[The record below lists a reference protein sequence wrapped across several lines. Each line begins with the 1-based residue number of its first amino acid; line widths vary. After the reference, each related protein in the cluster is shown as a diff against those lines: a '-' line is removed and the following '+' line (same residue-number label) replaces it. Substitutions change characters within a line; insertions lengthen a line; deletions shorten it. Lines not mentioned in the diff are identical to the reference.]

1 MNNLLSQY
9 VPMFLGSALD
19 HELPICNGKGRCS
32 TIRVEQY
39 KTKFSEIR
47 IYCRLA
53 DSNRVHKLWID
64 ENYETRT
71 KRDGTPYEYEEFRKQ
86 CLFNDA
92 VHYRSCYMAMLAL
105 LTNEEDKRNVCGGAS
120 YRELL
125 CDDELHMNLF
135 LQKDIEKAPQF
146 PQYFEHYRT
155 VYDVQNFD
163 ELKIYLLKVM
173 SYSRLGKIT

>member
-1 MNNLLSQY
+1 MNKLIAQH

-32 TIRVEQY
+32 TIKVDQY
-39 KTKFSEIR
+39 KSKFSEIR
-47 IYCRLA
+47 IYCTLA
-53 DSNRVHKLWID
+53 DGMRVLELW
-64 ENYETRT
+64 EREQYATRM
-71 KRDGTPYEYEEFRKQ
+71 KHDGTSWDYEEFRKK

-92 VHYRSCYMAMLAL
+92 VHYRSCYMAMLSL
-105 LTNEEDKRNVCGGAS
+105 LTNEEDKRGVRGGAS

-125 CDDELHMNLF
+125 CEDELQMNIF

-146 PQYFEHYRT
+146 PQYFEHYRSC
-155 VYDVQNFD
+155 YDVQNFD

-173 SYSRLGKIT
+173 SYSRLRK